1 MSDAVLARKE
11 EARHGALA
19 FLAERPAVSHSVAA
33 IRRGVN
39 REGGDFSEP
48 EIREAAELL
57 AGLELAEVTPDPL
70 GSTRY
75 YKATAAGVL
84 AHERGRA

>member
-1 MSDAVLARKE
+1 MSDDTLSRKE
-11 EARHGALA
+11 ECRHATLA
-19 FLAERPAVSHSVAA
+19 FLADRPVVSHSVIA

-39 REGGDFSEP
+39 REGGDFAEQ
-48 EIREAAELL
+48 EIREGVELL
-57 AGLELAEVTPDPL
+57 VGLALAKDVPDPL

-75 YKATAAGVL
+75 YQASAAGVL

>member
-1 MSDAVLARKE
+1 MSDFARKE
-11 EARHGALA
+11 ECRHAVLA
-19 FLAERPAVSHSVAA
+19 FLAERPAVSHSIGA

-39 REGGDFSEP
+39 REGGDFSEQ
-48 EIREAAELL
+48 ECREAAEFLV
-57 AGLELAEVTPDPL
+57 GLGSASVVPDPL

-75 YKATAAGVL
+75 YQISAQGTL